1 MNPIF
6 EPKKST
12 MKSRLTIL
20 ALLFLSISV
29 IDVNAQNLYR
39 SRVTGNWTTPGT
51 WELSTNSGST
61 WTTSTTTF
69 PTADTAGSVTLR
81 SPNVITIPASNTIR
95 IDQLTVE
102 TGSTLSLSANS
113 VLNVVNGSGDD
124 LTALSGSTI
133 SGTGTI
139 WGNGA
144 GTVFVIR
151 GGSNVSCPVI
161 IKQATSV
168 YGNTSPFIADFFGS
182 VIIESGAALSTVAG
196 GYSARFYGSLVNNG
210 TLSTGNSSGI
220 IDIAGPSFSNTGT
233 VNAASVNFS
242 DTTNVSGAG
251 TWAPSNITIL
261 GGGLLKLTSNMS
273 ISSTTATDFQINSAG
288 RFDPNN
294 FSLNLGA
301 ATSSKSLILLG
312 GGSTGAFGLINTI
325 GTVTIDVRTGA
336 IFDTRLKVVSG
347 ITSSYSSTSPFVGL
361 FNNDISVDPG
371 ANLRTV
377 AGGYTIEANA
387 AVTNNGTIT
396 SGNSSGTF
404 RMSGPAITNN
414 GIINAYTFDITANT
428 NLDGSGTWAN
438 ANLRIVGAVTAKLLS
453 DMKVI
458 SSTGTPQDFLL
469 RTGAKLDLNGRKL
482 VIDGTS
488 AAITF
493 AQESTSET
501 FETGMVELK
510 GSTNLN
516 IQTGGIFRPSVRV
529 KSGIVQGSNSSS
541 PFSFTIENSL
551 YVDSGATFRT
561 LAGGYTAILRDSIVN
576 LGTVTTGNNSGIIRY
591 FGNVI
596 INNGLISAYTF
607 QFESVQASLGQV
619 RNVSGTGRFTSTEC
633 QVFDGTYLLV
643 SSSHSFSFLNV
654 NTGAALDIGS
664 NTLKMTGA
672 GLPIIMNGG
681 FINTAGTIEYNGTAA
696 QNMVHTGIDYVN
708 LNINNPAGVTVGQN
722 FTIYGL
728 LNVLNG
734 DLKLNGKVIYFA
746 SDASLVETPGN
757 TISGTT
763 GYITTTR
770 NIVAPNSQNI
780 AGFGATITTGETLG
794 LTEIRRGHSF
804 YLVSGDT
811 SIRRYYVIRPDNN
824 NGLNA
829 TCSFKYD
836 NTELNGNVESQL
848 KMLKSTNVG
857 TSFFVGGLSIV
868 DTINNTVTV
877 SSINDFA
884 RHTLGPG
891 AAFAGIT
898 VAPEGLYNNG
908 NLKLN
913 IRDTVRVEL
922 RNSTSPY
929 ALVDSAIGVLDSV
942 SLSVQVLFSIAGNGN
957 YYVVVKHRNSIE
969 TWSKNPQVFTVGAS
983 LIYNFTTAQAQAF
996 GDNMRLKGT
1005 KWVIYSGD
1013 VNQDGAVDGTD
1024 VGLIDNDASN
1034 FVSGYVPTDLNGDGF
1049 VDGSDFTI
1057 GDNNAS
1063 NFVGKITP

>member
-1 MNPIF
+1 
-6 EPKKST
+6 
-12 MKSRLTIL
+12 MKARLAIL
-20 ALLFLSISV
+20 TLLLLSISV
-29 IDVNAQNLYR
+29 LETNAQNIYR

-61 WTTSTTTF
+61 WITSTVTY
-69 PTADTAGSVTLR
+69 PTADSAGTVTLR
-81 SPNVITIPASNTIR
+81 SPHVVTIPASITIQ

-102 TGSTLSLSANS
+102 SGATLSLSANS

-124 LTALSGSTI
+124 LSALAGSTI

-144 GTVFVIR
+144 NALLVIR
-151 GGSNVSCPVI
+151 SGSNVSCQVL
-161 IKQATSV
+161 IKQSTSV
-168 YGNTSPFIADFFGS
+168 FSNVSPFICDFFGN
-182 VIIESGAALSTVAG
+182 VTIESGAALSTVGG
-196 GYSARFYGSLVNNG
+196 GYTARFYGGLVNNG
-210 TLSTGNSSGI
+210 TLSTGNTSGT
-220 IDIAGPSFSNTGT
+220 IDIACPSFLNSGI

-251 TWAPSNITIL
+251 TWASTNITIL

-273 ISSTTATDFQINSAG
+273 ISSTTATTFQINSAG

-294 FSLNLGA
+294 FTLNFGA
-301 ATSSKSLILLG
+301 ATSSKSLIIIG
-312 GGSTGAFGLINTI
+312 GGSTGTFGLINTI
-325 GTVTIDVRTGA
+325 GTVIIDVRTGA
-336 IFDTRLKVVSG
+336 LFDTRLKINSG
-347 ITSSYSSTSPFVGL
+347 ITSSYSTSSPFAAV
-361 FNNDISVDPG
+361 FNNDITVDPG

-377 AGGYTIEANA
+377 AGGYILEANA
-387 AVTNNGTIT
+387 AVNNNGTIST
-396 SGNSSGTF
+396 GNSSGTF

-414 GIINAYTFDITANT
+414 GTINAHNLDITANT
-428 NLDGSGTWAN
+428 NIDGTGIWAN
-438 ANLRIVGAVTAKLLS
+438 ADLRIASAVTARLLS

-458 SSTGTPQDFLL
+458 SSTGIAQQFLL
-469 RTGAKLDLNGRKL
+469 RTNAKLDLNGKKL
-482 VIDGTS
+482 ILDGTNAS
-488 AAITF
+488 ITLV
-493 AQESTSET
+493 QESSSEIL
-501 FETGMVELK
+501 ETGMVELA
-510 GSTNLN
+510 GTTLLN
-516 IQTGGIFRPSVRV
+516 IQTGGIFRPSLRV
-529 KSGIVQGSNSSS
+529 KSGIAQGQSSVS
-541 PFSFTIENSL
+541 PFLFTIENSL
-551 YVDSGATFRT
+551 YVDTGATFRT
-561 LAGGYTAILRDSIVN
+561 VSGGYTAILRDSIVN
-576 LGTVTTGNNSGIIRY
+576 QGTVSTGNSSGIIRY
-591 FGNVI
+591 FGNYIV
-596 INNGLISAYTF
+596 NNGLISAYAF
-607 QFESVQASLGQV
+607 RFESVQASLGQV
-619 RNVSGTGRFTSTEC
+619 RDVSGTGRFTSTDC

-672 GLPIIMNGG
+672 GLPITMNGG

-734 DLKLNGKVIYFA
+734 DLNLNGKVIYFA
-746 SDASLVETPGN
+746 SDATLVETPGN
-757 TISGTT
+757 TISGTS

-770 NIVAPNSQNI
+770 NIISPNSQNI

-811 SIRRYYVIRPDNN
+811 SVRRYYVIRPDNN
-824 NGLNA
+824 TGLNA

-836 NTELNGNVESQL
+836 DTELNGNIESQL

-857 TSFFVGGLSIV
+857 VSFFVGGLSIV

-877 SSINDFA
+877 NSINDFA

-891 AAFAGIT
+891 AAFSGIT

-913 IRDTVRVEL
+913 LRDTVRIEL
-922 RNSTSPY
+922 RNSVTPF
-929 ALVDSAIGVLDSV
+929 AVVDTATGVLDSI
-942 SLSVQVLFSIAGNGN
+942 SLTAQVLFSNAGNGN

-983 LIYNFTTAQAQAF
+983 LIYNFTTSQTQAF
-996 GDNMRLKGT
+996 GDNLKLKGT
-1005 KWVIYSGD
+1005 KWTIYSGD
-1013 VNQDGAVDGTD
+1013 ANQDGAVDATD
-1024 VGLIDNDASN
+1024 VQNIDNDASN
-1034 FVSGYVPTDLNGDGF
+1034 FVGGYVSTDLNGDGF

-1057 GDNNAS
+1057 GDNNAAE
-1063 NFVGKITP
+1063 FVGKVTP